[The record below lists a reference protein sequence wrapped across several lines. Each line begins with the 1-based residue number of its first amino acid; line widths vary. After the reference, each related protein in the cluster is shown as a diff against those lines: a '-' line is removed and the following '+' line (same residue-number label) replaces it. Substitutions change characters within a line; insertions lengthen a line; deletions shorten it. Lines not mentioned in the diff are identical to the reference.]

1 LEVPYELDLIL
12 LELIVS
18 SYIGKVLLLNVIK
31 LLSQRKINH
40 IQYYLG
46 LISLYTLTLWS
57 NSKIFNN
64 EKGQRVEKDSQESRT
79 EQ

>member
-1 LEVPYELDLIL
+1 MRVLLIIILEVPYELDLIL

-40 IQYYLG
+40 IQHYLG
-46 LISLYTLTLWS
+46 LISLIYTNTM
-57 NSKIFNN
+57 
-64 EKGQRVEKDSQESRT
+64 
-79 EQ
+79 EQFKNF